1 MLPGFKNALFY
12 LPYKCKLIK
21 CDKGS
26 FSLHRQDLR
35 KLAAI
40 PARLPIAQTD
50 ITPLVIS
57 I

>member
-26 FSLHRQDLR
+26 FPLHRQDLR